1 MTIKHKTAVLAV
13 AAMFAFM
20 GVPAGVAL
28 AADDASIP
36 ADVKE
41 KARAAMDH
49 YIKQEI
55 EVKGTF
61 LLNDPVENKI
71 LNLKYDKVHKG
82 MVKFKDGFLA
92 CADFTQ
98 GKVPYDID
106 FLVKIVGGQYRV
118 VQAAVHAIDGKKRT
132 GHMER

>member
-1 MTIKHKTAVLAV
+1 MRYLVTAMALMALV
-13 AAMFAFM
+13 AFSDR
-20 GVPAGVAL
+20 VSL

-41 KARAAMDH
+41 KSRAAMEQF
-49 YIKQEI
+49 IKHEI
-55 EVKGTF
+55 EVKGSF

-71 LNLKYDKVHKG
+71 LNLKYDKLHKG
-82 MVKFKDGFLA
+82 MVKYKDGFLA

-98 GKVPYDID
+98 GKTPYDID
-106 FLVKIVGGQYRV
+106 FLVKIVDGQYRV
-118 VQAAVHAIDGKKRT
+118 VQAAVHAVDGKKRT